1 MKITERSTYFGLLH
15 AKNAFE
21 CVKGTITEI
30 HLFISKKDHHQ
41 FSFLS
46 GNFLKASQL
55 LA

>member
-30 HLFISKKDHHQ
+30 HFFISKKNIIN
-41 FSFLS
+41 FLS
-46 GNFLKASQL
+46 YQENLSKHRN
-55 LA
+55 